1 MVGALSSEHGNNMAN
16 KLELANNMAN
26 MTKSNLD
33 NIVGSLWQARQESSG
48 SSRGDQVIKH
58 LSWCFV
64 GRALLPRI
72 KVLALFPS
80 PALTADQPEHG
91 KWSRTDLK
99 TPPQQLVP
107 RAPQAHVNPR
117 NQNFAK
123 SEENQRESLRA
134 GQWRGKWGD
143 LDLRA
148 ITTFRGP
155 DIQWVAGNPPKLA
168 PASTLTITAPGL
180 IARKSAQIHRETI

>member
-48 SSRGDQVIKH
+48 SSRGDQVSKN

-64 GRALLPRI
+64 GRDFVGRALRI

-107 RAPQAHVNPR
+107 VTC
-117 NQNFAK
+117 
-123 SEENQRESLRA
+123 ESLVSREFS
-134 GQWRGKWGD
+134 RI
-143 LDLRA
+143 LL
-148 ITTFRGP
+148 TFHFSISISRHFHFTFHS
-155 DIQWVAGNPPKLA
+155 QNK
-168 PASTLTITAPGL
+168 
-180 IARKSAQIHRETI
+180 